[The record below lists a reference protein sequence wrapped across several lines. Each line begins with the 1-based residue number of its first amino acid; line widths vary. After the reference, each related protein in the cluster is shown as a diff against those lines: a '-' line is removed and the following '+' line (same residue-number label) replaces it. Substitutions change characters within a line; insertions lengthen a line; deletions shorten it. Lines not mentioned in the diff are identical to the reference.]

1 MSEALIDD
9 AAQRLYI
16 ASMISNPGLFARVN
30 HLLKPSYFDPS
41 LQKTVTFLKEY
52 FQNQRSVAPAQIV
65 EAATKTKID
74 PVPVL
79 GKADAQY
86 IAEQIAQF
94 CQIRAVTEAV
104 LRAPSHIEKGS
115 LGQMVNEI
123 KLASQIA
130 LHSDLGID
138 YFNDPIERLTASES
152 AEILIPT
159 YWDTVDEMIG
169 GGVGRQEL
177 ILFLANSGGGK
188 SVAKLNLGYNWL
200 KAGLNGV
207 YITLEMRDRVVAKRL
222 DSIISRISG
231 KNIFAN
237 KLKVGQDIEIA
248 RDSGFGRFFIKRM
261 RETTTTADHITAYLR
276 ELEVECAFRP
286 DFVIVDYLDL
296 MATVQKHNG
305 DSLFVK
311 DKFVAEEVRA
321 IGFDFD
327 CIMVSSSQLGRCL
340 DKNTKVELQ
349 TGEQVTLEALQ
360 IGQHILSN
368 NGYVEVLAKTPVELK
383 KCYKITLE
391 DGSSVVMS
399 ADHKMP
405 VCDSEGNLIGEKTIK
420 SGLKVGDL
428 LCSNNFTEVLY
439 IEHYP
444 SICLIEEV
452 GEVEVIDIEVSGNN
466 LFYANGI
473 LTHNSAITATREQ
486 KSLGQDMIQG
496 GISKINTADLAI
508 ALVKDE
514 AMDAAGLYR
523 FEFLKSRNSSAVN
536 KKLDMAWNPESLR
549 ISDMKTSLKLERPK
563 MQAKPGLSAVKPGSN
578 SDSLEMLINQG

>member
-9 AAQRLYI
+9 TAQRLYI
-16 ASMISNPGLFARVN
+16 ASMISNPGLFARVH
-30 HLLKPSYFDPS
+30 HLIKPSYFDPS
-41 LQKTVTFLKEY
+41 LQKTISFMKEY
-52 FQNQRSVAPAQIV
+52 FQEQRSVPPSHIV
-65 EAATKTKID
+65 EVATKAKID
-74 PVPVL
+74 AIPSL
-79 GKADAQY
+79 SKADAQY
-86 IAEQIAQF
+86 IAEQIASF

-115 LGQMVNEI
+115 FGQMVNEI

-138 YFNDPIERLTASES
+138 YFSDPISRLTASES

-159 YWDTVDEMIG
+159 GWFSVDELIG
-169 GGVGRQEL
+169 GGIGRQEL

-188 SVAKLNLGYNWL
+188 SVAKLNLGYNLL

-261 RETTTTADHITAYLR
+261 RETTTTADHITSYLR

-286 DFVIVDYLDL
+286 DFIIVDYLDL
-296 MATVQKHNG
+296 MASVQKHAG

-327 CIMVSSSQLGRCL
+327 AVVISSSQLGRCL
-340 DKNTKVELQ
+340 DKNTLVELES
-349 TGEQVTLEALQ
+349 GNEQITLEQLQ
-360 IGQHILSN
+360 VGQWIKSN
-368 NGYVEVLAKTPVELK
+368 DGHVQVLAKTPIQPK
-383 KCYKITLE
+383 KCFKVTLE
-391 DGSSVVMS
+391 DESFLIMS
-399 ADHKMP
+399 EDHKMP
-405 VCDSEGNLIGEKTIK
+405 IFWGNSVPFYGEKTIK
-420 SGLKVGDL
+420 TGLSIGDL
-428 LCSNNFTEVLY
+428 LKTNKTLLDYQKIVR
-439 IEHYP
+439 
-444 SICLIEEV
+444 IEEV
-452 GEVEVIDIEVSGNN
+452 GIVDTIDIEVSGNN

-514 AMDAAGLYR
+514 AMDAAGIYR

-536 KKLDMAWNPESLR
+536 KKLEMDWNAESLR
-549 ISDMKTSLKLERPK
+549 ISDMKSNLKLERPTGK
-563 MQAKPGLSAVKPGSN
+563 KPMMTSVTPGDR
-578 SDSLEMLINQG
+578 SDSLESLINQG

>member
-52 FQNQRSVAPAQIV
+52 FQNQRSVAPPQIV

-138 YFNDPIERLTASES
+138 YFSDPVERLTASES

-327 CIMVSSSQLGRCL
+327 CIMVSSSQLGR
-340 DKNTKVELQ
+340 
-349 TGEQVTLEALQ
+349 
-360 IGQHILSN
+360 
-368 NGYVEVLAKTPVELK
+368 
-383 KCYKITLE
+383 
-391 DGSSVVMS
+391 
-399 ADHKMP
+399 
-405 VCDSEGNLIGEKTIK
+405 
-420 SGLKVGDL
+420 
-428 LCSNNFTEVLY
+428 
-439 IEHYP
+439 
-444 SICLIEEV
+444 
-452 GEVEVIDIEVSGNN
+452 
-466 LFYANGI
+466 
-473 LTHNSAITATREQ
+473 SAITATREQ

-536 KKLDMAWNPESLR
+536 KKLEMAWNPESLR

-578 SDSLEMLINQG
+578 SDSLEMLLNQG

>member
-9 AAQRLYI
+9 TAQRLYI
-16 ASMISNPGLFARVN
+16 ASMISNPGLFARVH
-30 HLLKPSYFDPS
+30 HLIKPSYFDPS
-41 LQKTVTFLKEY
+41 LQKTISFMKEY
-52 FQNQRSVAPAQIV
+52 FQEQRSVPPSHIV
-65 EAATKTKID
+65 EVATKAKID
-74 PVPVL
+74 AIPAL
-79 GKADAQY
+79 SKADAQY
-86 IAEQIAQF
+86 IAEQIASF

-115 LGQMVNEI
+115 FGQMVNEI

-138 YFNDPIERLTASES
+138 YFSDPISRLTASES

-159 YWDTVDEMIG
+159 GWNSVDDLIG
-169 GGVGRQEL
+169 GGIGRQEL

-188 SVAKLNLGYNWL
+188 SVAKLNLGYNLL

-261 RETTTTADHITAYLR
+261 RETTTTADHITSYLR

-286 DFVIVDYLDL
+286 DFIIVDYLDL
-296 MATVQKHNG
+296 MASVQKHAG

-327 CIMVSSSQLGRCL
+327 CITISSSQLGR
-340 DKNTKVELQ
+340 
-349 TGEQVTLEALQ
+349 
-360 IGQHILSN
+360 
-368 NGYVEVLAKTPVELK
+368 
-383 KCYKITLE
+383 
-391 DGSSVVMS
+391 
-399 ADHKMP
+399 
-405 VCDSEGNLIGEKTIK
+405 
-420 SGLKVGDL
+420 
-428 LCSNNFTEVLY
+428 
-439 IEHYP
+439 
-444 SICLIEEV
+444 
-452 GEVEVIDIEVSGNN
+452 
-466 LFYANGI
+466 
-473 LTHNSAITATREQ
+473 SAITATREQ

-514 AMDAAGLYR
+514 AMDAAGIYR

-536 KKLDMAWNPESLR
+536 KKLEMDWNAESLR
-549 ISDMKTSLKLERPK
+549 ISDMKSNLKLERPIGK
-563 MQAKPGLSAVKPGSN
+563 KLMMTSVTPGDR
-578 SDSLEMLINQG
+578 SDSLESLINQG